1 MLGNS
6 RFFWGLGG
14 VFLRNSRI
22 PSPTAGSAFLLRIR
36 WLLRTRWVTLFT
48 LKALRSPEPYAKAS
62 ARFSALRL
70 KSCRK
75 TFANATATALL
86 HSGSKSKNRSKILEL
101 SFLLPLP
108 RVFEFARTSR
118 IH

>member
-1 MLGNS
+1 M
-6 RFFWGLGG
+6 
-14 VFLRNSRI
+14 
-22 PSPTAGSAFLLRIR
+22 LRIR
-36 WLLRTRWVTLFT
+36 WLLRTCWVTLFT
-48 LKALRSPEPYAKAS
+48 LKALRSPAPYSKTF

-108 RVFEFARTSR
+108 RVFEFARNSR